1 MQQAPS
7 PPASKMSAPTAR
19 SAPFRKFCTFPPRR
33 KRSFCLALF
42 PPRLRPSKPKRCAF
56 SRSVRWYPCLSV
68 CLSRPSPF
76 RHYPFENPI
85 FGVFWLHHARHP
97 PPGVATPGTMRDPRS
112 PQVCARPRQ
121 RTCALAQLP
130 AAQRRPTVTAVND
143 HADLHTSKPAWF
155 WTFQRLSSRLT
166 WHDFEISRS
175 PPSAHSCPLV
185 L

>member
-1 MQQAPS
+1 MPQPRAARLLENFAHFRRGENAHFALHFFRLVCGRPNQKDAHS
-7 PPASKMSAPTAR
+7 RDLSSGTLASA
-19 SAPFRKFCTFPPRR
+19 
-33 KRSFCLALF
+33 
-42 PPRLRPSKPKRCAF
+42 
-56 SRSVRWYPCLSV
+56 